1 MILNLE
7 LADILEKSEINYMVD
22 RMTAIKEREGNPEG
36 IEIKRFGES
45 TAFYSKTMP
54 WGLFNNVKGKISE
67 DVIEDI
73 LDFYNEREMNFE
85 IQVIPGNINQEVM
98 KKLHNKGFYQSG
110 FHTTLFCEPGNQDSF
125 DNDKL
130 EIRELHEDEFDI
142 YAEIHCLGTG
152 LSLDGKEHVAANNRV
167 LFSRPGWR
175 YYLGLDQGCPA
186 AVAVMYVED
195 SVASLTFATTLPE
208 YRNKGFQTNLL
219 LRRIHDAYKNCNL
232 VVSQCSYGSQSH
244 RNMERVGM
252 RIGYTRATWTRN

>member
-7 LADILEKSEINYMVD
+7 LADRLEKSEINYMVD
-22 RMTAIKEREGNPEG
+22 RMTAIREREGNPEG

-54 WGLFNNVKGKISE
+54 WGLFNNVKGRISE

-73 LDFYNEREMNFE
+73 LNFYNERERNYE
-85 IQVIPGNINQEVM
+85 IQVIPGKIDQKVM
-98 KKLHNKGFYQSG
+98 KTLHNEGFYQTG
-110 FHTTLFCEPGNQDSF
+110 FHTTLFCEPGNLNSF
-125 DNDKL
+125 ANQKL
-130 EIRELHEDEFDI
+130 EIRELHEDEFDT

-152 LSLDGKEHVAANNRV
+152 LSLDGKAHVAANNRV
-167 LFSRPGWR
+167 LFSRPGWH
-175 YYLGLDQGCPA
+175 YYLGLDQGKPV
-186 AVAVMYVED
+186 AVAVMYIED
-195 SVASLTFATTLPE
+195 NVASLTFATTLPE

-219 LRRIHDAYKNCNL
+219 RRRIHDAYKNCNL

-252 RIGYTRATWTRN
+252 RIGYTRATWTRD